1 MKKTVFILFVLL
13 NFSLFSQKEELVVHR
28 THSSDIELL
37 EFSKT
42 GKYLASLGENS
53 EIIIWHIRLSRL
65 LTTFY
70 IDENEK
76 IENISFSKDEKYLF
90 VKTNNTIFG
99 FDIINSKLID
109 MGIIETPTNR
119 KKDYYL
125 GKNGKIELTIK
136 KGIILKRLANKK
148 IPLNRL
154 SANSIETKLNA
165 FDVSPNEDLI
175 AAAGQDGKVYVYKY
189 GGIMVAALDGHHSA
203 VKDVCFSKDGKF
215 FASAGKDR
223 SIIVWNTE
231 LMELESRV
239 SSSIHRKNTVSY
251 SHDGSKI
258 YVGDELG
265 YIFEIDLNAS
275 FPKVDV
281 QKSSDYAINKI
292 QKSPNGQDYFIGT
305 SNNNVIQKT
314 NPLNEK
320 PLAKYRYKQYP
331 IANAKTF
338 IFKALGTYQSPI
350 GEVKVLDINKDG
362 SQMIFAGVS
371 SNPNLTHY
379 DFNRKKATHLYKFKN
394 WESFESISFINN
406 NTIIA
411 NAHHQNVLYAW
422 KLYKNKFYYDAD
434 TLDFKIQDFVK
445 ISENKLWINSVDRG
459 QFIFN
464 LSSQRIENVLPN
476 SYKRVFKRKNYV
488 ILIDYANNMLFYD
501 YAAKKEYFTFKDH
514 SDLVTDIS
522 FHPDGNQFVS
532 SSYDGTVKLWDFK
545 QKTLITTIIPFKN
558 NDFIF
563 ITKDNYYLI
572 SKGAINDF
580 GFKFKDQYFYP
591 DLFDIKYNRPD
602 LVLTALKSKNTE
614 LIAAYHQ
621 AYLKRLKK
629 LNFTED
635 QLGIDFHLPEIEITN
650 LMELKPRTDKDFIE
664 LKVEAKDSKY
674 NLEKIN
680 VWLNGVAIYGVDG
693 YNVAFADTNRFTYTF
708 NIPLATGKNRI
719 EVSVQ
724 NVKGADSYKKTYKLF
739 NTNEA
744 KESNL
749 YLVSIG
755 IGKFQDSKYNLNYA
769 AKDAKDIIK
778 TFESSK
784 SFTNVYSQEFTD
796 EQVTLENINTVK
808 PFLEKAGI
816 NDMVIVF
823 VAGHGILDEDFNYYF
838 ATHDMD
844 FNNPKLKGIP
854 YEVMEN
860 LVDNLKALRKL
871 LFIDTCHSGE
881 LEKDEVEKT
890 EEPDNI
896 EKASDIIFRGA
907 AGVKVR
913 EKEKPLGLLST
924 NELMKSLFTDLR
936 KGTGATIIASSA
948 GTEYAIEGDR
958 WKNGLFTYCL
968 IRGLK
973 NKEADLNK
981 DNKINISELQE
992 FIQYEVNYISNGTQ
1006 TPTSRIVNT
1015 QLDYR
1020 IW

>member
-1 MKKTVFILFVLL
+1 
-13 NFSLFSQKEELVVHR
+13 
-28 THSSDIELL
+28 
-37 EFSKT
+37 
-42 GKYLASLGENS
+42 
-53 EIIIWHIRLSRL
+53 
-65 LTTFY
+65 
-70 IDENEK
+70 
-76 IENISFSKDEKYLF
+76 
-90 VKTNNTIFG
+90 
-99 FDIINSKLID
+99 
-109 MGIIETPTNR
+109 
-119 KKDYYL
+119 
-125 GKNGKIELTIK
+125 
-136 KGIILKRLANKK
+136 
-148 IPLNRL
+148 
-154 SANSIETKLNA
+154 
-165 FDVSPNEDLI
+165 
-175 AAAGQDGKVYVYKY
+175 
-189 GGIMVAALDGHHSA
+189 
-203 VKDVCFSKDGKF
+203 
-215 FASAGKDR
+215 
-223 SIIVWNTE
+223 
-231 LMELESRV
+231 
-239 SSSIHRKNTVSY
+239 
-251 SHDGSKI
+251 
-258 YVGDELG
+258 
-265 YIFEIDLNAS
+265 
-275 FPKVDV
+275 
-281 QKSSDYAINKI
+281 
-292 QKSPNGQDYFIGT
+292 
-305 SNNNVIQKT
+305 
-314 NPLNEK
+314 
-320 PLAKYRYKQYP
+320 
-331 IANAKTF
+331 
-338 IFKALGTYQSPI
+338 
-350 GEVKVLDINKDG
+350 
-362 SQMIFAGVS
+362 
-371 SNPNLTHY
+371 
-379 DFNRKKATHLYKFKN
+379 
-394 WESFESISFINN
+394 
-406 NTIIA
+406 
-411 NAHHQNVLYAW
+411 
-422 KLYKNKFYYDAD
+422 
-434 TLDFKIQDFVK
+434 
-445 ISENKLWINSVDRG
+445 
-459 QFIFN
+459 
-464 LSSQRIENVLPN
+464 
-476 SYKRVFKRKNYV
+476 
-488 ILIDYANNMLFYD
+488 MLFYD

-778 TFESSK
+778 TFEGSK

>member
-1 MKKTVFILFVLL
+1 MKKIIFLLFLLL

-37 EFSKT
+37 EFSNS

-53 EIIIWHIRLSRL
+53 EIIIWHIRLGRL

-70 IDENEK
+70 IDEAEE
-76 IENISFSKDEKYLF
+76 IENISFSEDEKYLF
-90 VKTNNTIFG
+90 VRTKNSILG
-99 FDIINSKLID
+99 FDINHSKLMD

-119 KKDYYL
+119 KKNYYL
-125 GKNGKIELTIK
+125 DKNGKIEFAMK

-165 FDVSPNEDLI
+165 FDISPNEDLVI
-175 AAAGQDGKVYVYKY
+175 AAGQDGKVYIYKY
-189 GGIMVAALDGHHSA
+189 GGNLVTTLDAHYSA
-203 VKDVCFSKDGKF
+203 VNDVRFSKDGKS

-223 SIIVWNTE
+223 SIIIWNTE
-231 LMELESRV
+231 KLELESRV
-239 SSSIHRKNTVSY
+239 SSSIHRKNTVNY
-251 SHDGSKI
+251 SHDGNKI

-265 YIFEIDLNAS
+265 FIFEIDLIAA
-275 FPKVDV
+275 FPKVAV
-281 QKSSDYAINKI
+281 QKTSDYAINKI
-292 QKSPNGQDYFIGT
+292 QKSPNGVDYFIAT
-305 SNNNVIQKT
+305 SDNHVLHKT
-314 NPLNEK
+314 NPIDDKSLDNF
-320 PLAKYRYKQYP
+320 RYKQYP
-331 IANAKTF
+331 IANTKTF
-338 IFKALGTYQSPI
+338 LFKALGTYQPPI
-350 GEVKVLDINKDG
+350 GEVKVLDVSKDG
-362 SQMIFAGVS
+362 NQIIFAGTS
-371 SNPNLTHY
+371 GNPNLTHY
-379 DFNRKKATHLYKFKN
+379 DFKKNKATHLYKFKN
-394 WESFESISFINN
+394 WESFESISFIND

-411 NAHHQNVLYAW
+411 NARHQNVIYEW
-422 KLYKNKFYYDAD
+422 KLHKNKFYYNAD

-445 ISENKLWINSVDRG
+445 IAENKIWINSVEKG

-464 LSSQRIENVLPN
+464 LTTQRIENVLPD
-476 SYKRVFKRKNYV
+476 SYQKVFKRNNYV
-488 ILIDYANNMLFYD
+488 VLIDPANRIIFYD
-501 YAAKKEYFTFKDH
+501 YKTKKQYFSFKGH

-522 FHPDGNQFVS
+522 FHPDGIHFVS
-532 SSYDGTVKLWDFK
+532 SSYDGTVKLWDFE

-580 GFKFKDQYFYP
+580 GFKYKDQYFYP

-635 QLGIDFHLPEIEITN
+635 QLGRDFHLPEIEITN
-650 LMELKPRTDKDFIE
+650 LKDLKPKTNKNFAEI
-664 LKVEAKDSKY
+664 KVNAKDSKY
-674 NLEKIN
+674 KLEKIN
-680 VWLNGVAIYGVDG
+680 VWLNGVAIYGVEG
-693 YNVAFADTNRFTYTF
+693 FNVSYADTSNFAHLF
-708 NIPLATGKNRI
+708 NIPLAAGKNRI

-724 NVKGADSYKKTYKLF
+724 NVKGVDSYKKTYNLF
-739 NTNEA
+739 NTNEV

-755 IGKFQDSKYNLNYA
+755 IGKFKENQYDLNYA

-778 TFESSK
+778 TFTDSK
-784 SFTNVYSQEFTD
+784 SFTNVYSREFTD
-796 EQVTLENINTVK
+796 EEVTLENINTVK

-838 ATHDMD
+838 ATYDMD
-844 FNNPKLKGIP
+844 FHNPKLRGIP
-854 YEVMEN
+854 YEIMES

-881 LEKDEVEKT
+881 LEKDEVEKVADPSST
-890 EEPDNI
+890 
-896 EKASDIIFRGA
+896 EKASDIIFRGG
-907 AGVKVR
+907 AGVNVK

-948 GTEYAIEGDR
+948 GTEYAMEGER
-958 WKNGLFTYCL
+958 WENGLFTYCL

-992 FIQYEVNYISNGTQ
+992 YIQYQVNYISNGTQ